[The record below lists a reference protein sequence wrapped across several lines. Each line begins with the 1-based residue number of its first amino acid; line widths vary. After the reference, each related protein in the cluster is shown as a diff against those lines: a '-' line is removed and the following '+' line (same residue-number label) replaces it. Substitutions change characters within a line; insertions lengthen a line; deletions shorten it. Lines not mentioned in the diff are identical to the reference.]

1 MIGLLRFVF
10 ASLVWPF
17 TSQARLHATGRG
29 FAPQKPLA
37 AWAEQLGLGDDLR
50 TLHAILEDESEPTR
64 SPRSHQASC
73 NRELQRR
80 RDVARPHGFETQAE
94 RMRFSSTL
102 ESRRARR

>member
-1 MIGLLRFVF
+1 MIGLLRFLF

-37 AWAEQLGLGDDLR
+37 AWAEQLGLGDELR

-64 SPRSHQASC
+64 SSRSHKQVATA
-73 NRELQRR
+73 RLQRR

-94 RMRFSSTL
+94 RMRPDHW
-102 ESRRARR
+102 

>member
-10 ASLVWPF
+10 ASLVWPL

-50 TLHAILEDESEPTR
+50 TLHAILEDES
-64 SPRSHQASC
+64 
-73 NRELQRR
+73 
-80 RDVARPHGFETQAE
+80 FETQAE
-94 RMRFSSTL
+94 RMRPDHWRALLDSSV
-102 ESRRARR
+102 EEKRVRFGRRLPRG